1 MLPLLPKFDDWND
14 LPTYAKSLA
23 RSHAHRKFHQGRFSD
38 HEAIVNKGGD
48 LEWKRTVGAY
58 LSCVHYVDA
67 QIGLLLEQFRRN
79 PRRRPTML
87 ILTSDHG
94 WHLGEKKHW
103 CKGALWR
110 NTTRVPFIVVAPG
123 LARAGTI
130 SDQPVSLVDVYPT
143 LCEMANINPPP
154 HLEGR
159 SICGLLRDP
168 ELKRDFAFSS
178 YGPRNTA
185 VQTENLRYIRYEDQS
200 EELYDHRSDPHEWD
214 NLADRRDYAAIKKKL
229 TSAAMRFEE
238 HPTN

>member
-1 MLPLLPKFDDWND
+1 
-14 LPTYAKSLA
+14 
-23 RSHAHRKFHQGRFSD
+23 
-38 HEAIVNKGGD
+38 
-48 LEWKRTVGAY
+48 
-58 LSCVHYVDA
+58 
-67 QIGLLLEQFRRN
+67 
-79 PRRRPTML
+79 ML

-143 LCEMANINPPP
+143 LCEMANINPLP

-168 ELKRDFAFSS
+168 ELKRDFAFLS

-229 TSAAMRFEE
+229 ASAAIRFEE